1 VQKYNCENNKTV
13 KLFSNVSA
21 KKCGSG
27 IIIIIIT
34 WFI

>member
-1 VQKYNCENNKTV
+1 MARAIVLIDEY
-13 KLFSNVSA
+13 
-21 KKCGSG
+21 GI